1 MVRNEAVDIRALQ
14 TRPPAR
20 YSEATL
26 LGAMEGAGKL
36 IDDEELRAAMQE
48 KGLGTP
54 ATRAAIIE
62 GLLTEKY
69 MLREGRELVPTAKAT
84 QLMTLLRGLQV
95 EELSR
100 PQLTGEWE
108 AKLARMERGQLAR
121 ADFMREIADMT
132 ARIVA
137 KAKEFNRDSVPGD
150 YATLTAACPN
160 CGGQIKENYRRY
172 ACTGQGCGFSI
183 TKTPAG
189 RTLSVPEAEALLA
202 QRRIGPLEGFR
213 SKAGWPF
220 TAELTLAED
229 AEAPG
234 RYKLE
239 FDFGDSAPAEETPQ
253 AAQELAAQPSL
264 GPCPRCGSAVKLLG
278 KNYVCEKSV
287 ATSAAPASC
296 DFKSGQTILQQPI
309 SAEQMGKLL
318 QTGKTDLLDKF
329 ISNRTRRPFAARLAW
344 SADDGK
350 VIFEFEP
357 REGARARPAYS
368 RAAPAASAAKPA
380 AKTTTKAAAKTAK
393 AAAEKKKTPRAGS
406 LKPSAALA
414 VVIGPGPFGRGEV
427 MQKLW
432 DYIKAHNLQD
442 PQDKRTLIA
451 DEKLRPLFEADRIG
465 MFKLAGIAGKHLS

>member
-1 MVRNEAVDIRALQ
+1 M
-14 TRPPAR
+14 
-20 YSEATL
+20 
-26 LGAMEGAGKL
+26 
-36 IDDEELRAAMQE
+36 
-48 KGLGTP
+48 
-54 ATRAAIIE
+54 
-62 GLLTEKY
+62 
-69 MLREGRELVPTAKAT
+69 
-84 QLMTLLRGLQV
+84 
-95 EELSR
+95 
-100 PQLTGEWE
+100 
-108 AKLARMERGQLAR
+108 
-121 ADFMREIADMT
+121 
-132 ARIVA
+132 
-137 KAKEFNRDSVPGD
+137 
-150 YATLTAACPN
+150 
-160 CGGQIKENYRRY
+160 
-172 ACTGQGCGFSI
+172 
-183 TKTPAG
+183 
-189 RTLSVPEAEALLA
+189 PEAEALLA

-393 AAAEKKKTPRAGS
+393 AVAEKKKTPRAGS
-406 LKPSAALA
+406 LQPSAALA
-414 VVIGPGPFGRGEV
+414 EHY
-427 MQKLW
+427 M
-432 DYIKAHNLQD
+432 
-442 PQDKRTLIA
+442 
-451 DEKLRPLFEADRIG
+451 
-465 MFKLAGIAGKHLS
+465 